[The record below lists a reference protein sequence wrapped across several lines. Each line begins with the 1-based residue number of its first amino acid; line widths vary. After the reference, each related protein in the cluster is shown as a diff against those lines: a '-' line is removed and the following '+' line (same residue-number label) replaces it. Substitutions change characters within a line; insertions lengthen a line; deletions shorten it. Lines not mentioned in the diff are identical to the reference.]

1 MQLSVKGK
9 QLDIGEAL
17 RTHIE
22 GSLDRVLS
30 KYFGNVIEA
39 QVTLSRNAHL
49 FHAVLSAH
57 VGRNI
62 HLSAQGEADEPY
74 RAFDGALDRLSK
86 RLRRHKRRLRD
97 HHKEQQE
104 AESLSA
110 QQYVLA
116 AEDEAFE
123 ELEDEVGANSAPQP
137 TVVAEMVTEIPSL
150 TVSQAV
156 MRMDLAELSAMM
168 FRNSAHGGLNM
179 VYRRPDGNIGWIDPQ
194 GNRNS

>member
-17 RTHIE
+17 RSHIE

-62 HLSAQGEADEPY
+62 HLSAQDEADEPY

-116 AEDEAFE
+116 TEDELSDEAEDA
-123 ELEDEVGANSAPQP
+123 DVGPGAQP

-194 GNRNS
+194 GNQSS

>member
-17 RTHIE
+17 KTHIE

-62 HLSAQGEADEPY
+62 HLSAQDESDDPY

-104 AESLSA
+104 AESVSA

-116 AEDEAFE
+116 AEDEAADE
-123 ELEDEVGANSAPQP
+123 EEEIGASESAKP

-156 MRMDLAELSAMM
+156 MRMDLAELPAMM

-179 VYRRPDGNIGWIDPQ
+179 VYRRTDGNIGWIDPQ
-194 GNRNS
+194 GNPNS

>member
-9 QLDIGEAL
+9 QLDIGEAF
-17 RTHIE
+17 RSHIE

-39 QVTLSRNAHL
+39 HVTVSRNAHL
-49 FHAVLSAH
+49 FHSSVAAH

-62 HLSAQGEADEPY
+62 HLSAEGEAEEPY
-74 RAFDGALDRLSK
+74 RAFDGALERLSK

-97 HHKEQQE
+97 HHKEAGGDQDGE
-104 AESLSA
+104 PA
-110 QQYVLA
+110 QQYILA
-116 AEDEAFE
+116 AEDDDAPEAE
-123 ELEDEVGANSAPQP
+123 SEDGGPPAVI
-137 TVVAEMVTEIPSL
+137 AEMATDIPNL

-156 MRMDLAELSAMM
+156 MRMDLAQMPALL

-179 VYRRPDGNIGWIDPQ
+179 IYRRPDGNIGWVDPQ
-194 GNRNS
+194 GNPGA

>member
-17 RTHIE
+17 KTHIE

-62 HLSAQGEADEPY
+62 HLSAQGESDDPY

-104 AESLSA
+104 AESVSA

-116 AEDEAFE
+116 AEDEAADE
-123 ELEDEVGANSAPQP
+123 EEEIGASESAKP

-156 MRMDLAELSAMM
+156 MRMDLAELPAMM

-179 VYRRPDGNIGWIDPQ
+179 VYRRADGNIGWIDPQ
-194 GNRNS
+194 GNPNS